1 MARLTRTQKYAEL
14 RGKIN
19 QDREL
24 SVSTND
30 LEKFADKLR
39 NIEETAVQNIENEVK
54 TIVEKEKKIKKEVPS
69 FSVPSFQDLNII
81 QIYNIEI
88 WRIKI
93 HYQIE
98 RRLQRKVG
106 E

>member
-54 TIVEKEKKIKKEVPS
+54 TIVEKETKVETKKVASKESAKTTKKVDTKKNTTKKTIKK
-69 FSVPSFQDLNII
+69 
-81 QIYNIEI
+81 
-88 WRIKI
+88 
-93 HYQIE
+93 
-98 RRLQRKVG
+98 
-106 E
+106 